1 MKMVVGL
8 GNPGKEYENTRHN
21 IGFMI
26 IDEYAKQYKISSFK
40 KKFNGLYT
48 KVYRNGEYYILLK
61 PLSYMNLSGTVVGKF
76 ANFFKIKPEDIL
88 VIHDDLDLP
97 VGKIKIKS
105 KGSSGGHNG
114 IKNIIDNLNTESF
127 SHFKIGIGKNDN
139 IDTKDYVLGKF
150 SKRDLEII
158 NKIYSFSS
166 NVVDDF
172 LDNNIDKV
180 MSKYN
185 GEDYEIK

>member
-1 MKMVVGL
+1 MKMIVGL

-26 IDEYAKQYKISSFK
+26 IDEYAKKYNITSFK
-40 KKFNGLYT
+40 TKYNGLYA
-48 KVYRNGEYYILLK
+48 KVYRNGEYFILLK
-61 PLSYMNLSGTVVGKF
+61 PLSFMNLSGTVVKKY

-97 VGKIKIKS
+97 VGRIKIKS

-114 IKNIIDNLNTESF
+114 IKNIIENLKTEEF
-127 SHFKIGIGKNDN
+127 PHFKVGIDKNDN
-139 IDTKDYVLGKF
+139 IERKDYVLGKL
-150 SKRDLEII
+150 SKADLDKI
-158 NKIYSFSS
+158 NKIIKFSS
-166 NVVDDF
+166 DIIDDF
-172 LDNNIDKV
+172 LDLNIEKV

-185 GEDYEIK
+185 GEDHEIK

>member
-1 MKMVVGL
+1 MKMIVGL

-26 IDEYAKQYKISSFK
+26 VDEYARRYNITSFK
-40 KKFNGLYT
+40 NKFNGLYA
-48 KVYRNGEYYILLK
+48 KVYRNGEYFILLK
-61 PLSYMNLSGTVVGKF
+61 PLSFMNLSGTVVKRF
-76 ANFFKIKPEDIL
+76 AGFFKIKPEDIL

-97 VGKIKIKS
+97 VGKIKVKF

-114 IKNIIDNLNTESF
+114 VKNIIENLKTEIF
-127 SHFKIGIGKNDN
+127 PHFKIGIDKDEN
-139 IDTKDYVLGKF
+139 ILYKDYVIGKF
-150 SKRDLEII
+150 SKNDLDEIK
-158 NKIYSFSS
+158 KIFEFSS
-166 NVVDDF
+166 DVIDDF
-172 LDNNIDKV
+172 LDYDIEKV

>member
-1 MKMVVGL
+1 MKMIVGL
-8 GNPGKEYENTRHN
+8 GNPGNEYENTRHN

-26 IDEYAKQYKISSFK
+26 VDNYAKKYHLDRFK
-40 KKFNGLYT
+40 EKFNGLYT

-61 PLSYMNLSGTVVGKF
+61 PLSYMNLSGNVVGRF
-76 ANFFKIKPEDIL
+76 ASFYKIKPEDIL
-88 VIHDDLDLP
+88 IIHDDLDLP
-97 VGKIKIKS
+97 VGKIKVKS

-114 IKNIIDNLNTESF
+114 IKSIISALHTEVF
-127 SHFKIGIGKNDN
+127 PRFKVGISKNDN

-150 SKRDLEII
+150 SKNDLTVLDKILDFAPNII
-158 NKIYSFSS
+158 
-166 NVVDDF
+166 DDF
-172 LDNNIDKV
+172 LDSNIEKV